1 MEQEFLKIIRACRN
15 RLNMAGFLKKLIFAL
30 SVGMG
35 VGIVFELAAFLT
47 PFYYA
52 DFYVALAL
60 ILAVFS
66 AIVAACVRQN
76 TMEQAALAI
85 DRFGFQERII
95 TAYENLDKAGSLVE
109 LQREDAIKRLL
120 ENREKVK
127 ISLWRSGRLSKKEL
141 LGFPALCLI
150 LLGLML
156 APSAMKDRAEELHA
170 VEEIV
175 KEKEQEIEEVKD
187 SLEQLLAEEL
197 TLEERAALQEMIESL
212 QSSLS
217 EYEQAASA
225 EMLSAA
231 EEKLDYKYDN
241 MSSRLSE
248 LADTLQNGGAFP
260 ADAEAMQAMADKLKE
275 MGGEQLAQ
283 NQDADSQK
291 NRNNK
296 DSQTN
301 GNSQNGGGGQGSG
314 DGQSAQGSQK
324 NQEGQGRGDSQNGQV
339 GQENGDGQGGG
350 DGEGQSGQVGQNSGD
365 GEGSDSGR
373 GTGSSNTQHDYVSV
387 PNAVADSEN
396 LTGSAVDH
404 DNSDY
409 FRAQNG
415 LAWEGTHISPEAVL
429 GSYERHAYE
438 GIATG
443 RYPSGMEDVIKEY
456 FASFN

>member
-1 MEQEFLKIIRACRN
+1 MEQEFLKSIRVCRN

-66 AIVAACVRQN
+66 AVVAACVKRI

-85 DRFGFQERII
+85 DKFGFQERII

-127 ISLWRSGRLSKKEL
+127 ISLWRSARLSKKEL

-225 EMLSAA
+225 EMLNAAA
-231 EEKLDYKYDN
+231 EKLEYKYDN

-248 LADTLQNGGAFP
+248 LANSLQNGGASA

-275 MGGEQLAQ
+275 MRGEQLAQ

-291 NRNNK
+291 NQNNK
-296 DSQTN
+296 
-301 GNSQNGGGGQGSG
+301 NSQNGGDGQGSG
-314 DGQSAQGSQK
+314 DGQSAQGSQNGK
-324 NQEGQGRGDSQNGQV
+324 DGQGSGDSQSGQV

-350 DGEGQSGQVGQNSGD
+350 DEGQNGQVGQNSKD

-387 PNAVADSEN
+387 PNAIADSEN
-396 LTGSAVDH
+396 LTGSAIDH

-415 LAWEGTHISPEAVL
+415 LAWEGEHISPEAVL